1 MAIIKQYHKDTNTTY
16 VYESVSC
23 WDAEKGQSRS
33 KRKLL
38 GKIDP
43 LTGEVVPTG
52 KRGRSKK
59 NPQASGTA
67 PGQSVAE
74 RDSNTLLLDA
84 LARNQ
89 ELESTIREQK
99 VKLDELARKN
109 AKLTAALEKLCT
121 SLGKCIDACRSCQ
134 E

>member
-1 MAIIKQYHKDTNTTY
+1 M
-16 VYESVSC
+16 
-23 WDAEKGQSRS
+23 R
-33 KRKLL
+33 L
-38 GKIDP
+38 
-43 LTGEVVPTG
+43 
-52 KRGRSKK
+52 
-59 NPQASGTA
+59 NPWFRTA

-109 AKLTAALEKLCT
+109 AKLTADLEKLCT
-121 SLGKCIDACRSCQ
+121 SLGKCIDTCRSCQ